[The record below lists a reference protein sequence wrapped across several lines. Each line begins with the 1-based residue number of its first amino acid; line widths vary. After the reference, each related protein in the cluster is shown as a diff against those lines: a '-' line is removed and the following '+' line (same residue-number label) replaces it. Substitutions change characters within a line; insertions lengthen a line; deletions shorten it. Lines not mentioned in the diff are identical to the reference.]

1 MDLRN
6 KDDLAKDSFSYL
18 ISIATDKEFALAAGS
33 LG

>member
-1 MDLRN
+1 MGPRN

-18 ISIATDKEFALAAGS
+18 IATDKEFALAAGS